1 MATPITW
8 KQIQFALDRNLKEA
22 EDYEAANTDNPTL
35 LEETLEMLEETLAE
49 YEAEEEEFDD
59 FETPQFSLP
68 KDGESIWNP
77 DKDKEEFD
85 DGNEFPGMQNI
96 D

>member
-59 FETPQFSLP
+59 FETPQFPTQRRGIHL
-68 KDGESIWNP
+68 E
-77 DKDKEEFD
+77 
-85 DGNEFPGMQNI
+85 PGQRQRRVRRRK
-96 D
+96 